1 MGFGNEGIVGLVH
14 GNMYEVVLNL
24 ESNSNLLGQVV
35 QSWVK
40 LTQGLCEIWR
50 FQIWK
55 LSKKIHFLF
64 FCPQFDD

>member
-1 MGFGNEGIVGLVH
+1 MGFGNEGIVGFVH

-55 LSKKIHFLF
+55 L
-64 FCPQFDD
+64 

>member
-1 MGFGNEGIVGLVH
+1 MLLTYIMKMGFGNEDIVVFVH

-40 LTQGLCEIWR
+40 LIQGLCEI
-50 FQIWK
+50 
-55 LSKKIHFLF
+55 
-64 FCPQFDD
+64 